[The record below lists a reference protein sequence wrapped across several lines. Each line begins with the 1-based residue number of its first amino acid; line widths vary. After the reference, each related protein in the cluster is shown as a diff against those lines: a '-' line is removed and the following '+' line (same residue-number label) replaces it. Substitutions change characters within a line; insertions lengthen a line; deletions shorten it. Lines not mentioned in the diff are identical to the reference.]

1 MAMSSGLVVTS
12 NGNSSTVEIA
22 WSSDLFTVSSEQTH
36 RYDQSDVVFL
46 AHSDKVC
53 DNKLSDG
60 TSTSVTAGLS
70 CSVIQRAVS
79 VFPVPH
85 AMIN

>member
-1 MAMSSGLVVTS
+1 MSSGLVVTS
-12 NGNSSTVEIA
+12 NGNSSTVEIG
-22 WSSDLFTVSSEQTH
+22 WSSDLLTVSSEQTH
-36 RYDQSDVVFL
+36 KYDQSEVVFFD
-46 AHSDKVC
+46 HSDKVC

-60 TSTSVTAGLS
+60 MSTSATTGLS

-79 VFPVPH
+79 VLPVPH